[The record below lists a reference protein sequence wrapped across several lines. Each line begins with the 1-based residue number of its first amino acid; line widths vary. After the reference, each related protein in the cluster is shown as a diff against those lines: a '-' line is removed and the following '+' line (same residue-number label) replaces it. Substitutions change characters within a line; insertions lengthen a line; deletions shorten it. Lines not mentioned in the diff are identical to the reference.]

1 MVLDKRTRPIKEE
14 PAETR
19 ARVEREQQIQQLV

>member
-19 ARVEREQQIQQLV
+19 ARVERE